1 MSFKYKGKKY
11 ELHPMYNENVL
22 KVLMWVSNII
32 SEINVLWR
40 VVWTCNQNVNYT
52 IDILEE

>member
-40 VVWTCNQNVNYT
+40 VVWTCN
-52 IDILEE
+52 